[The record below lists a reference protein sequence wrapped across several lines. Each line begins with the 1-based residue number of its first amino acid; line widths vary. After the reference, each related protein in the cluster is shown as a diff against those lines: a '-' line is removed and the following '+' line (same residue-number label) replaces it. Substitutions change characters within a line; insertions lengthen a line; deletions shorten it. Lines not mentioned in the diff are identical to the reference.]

1 MPTKN
6 QIKIIRSLA
15 DKKGR
20 AEHGL
25 FVVEGEKLITEIV
38 RSSLEIEEI
47 FRVNE
52 NCLRMDMERMSSL
65 KVPTRELAVVRI
77 PQFDFAPSAWRL
89 ALDGVQDP
97 GNVGS
102 ILRTADWF
110 GINTVYASTDSA
122 DCFNPKV
129 VQATMG
135 AISRVR
141 VEYCSL
147 AERLEREKLPVYGTF
162 LERSANIYSIENP
175 QAGILV
181 FGSEGRGISP
191 EVERLVGERV
201 MIPCAGGGESLN
213 VAAAAAICTALLC
226 RGV

>member
-25 FVVEGEKLITEIV
+25 FVVEGEKLITEMV

-47 FRVNE
+47 YRVNE

-65 KVPTRELAVVRI
+65 KVPTRELAVIRM
-77 PQFDFAPSAWRL
+77 PKFDFAPSAWRL

-102 ILRTADWF
+102 IIRTADWF
-110 GINTVYASTDSA
+110 GINTIYASPDTA

-135 AISRVR
+135 AIARVR
-141 VEYCSL
+141 VEYGPL
-147 AERLEREKLPVYGTF
+147 VERLKEEQGPIYGTF
-162 LERSANIYSIENP
+162 LDRSTTIYSIAAP
-175 QAGILV
+175 KAGILV

-191 EVERLVGERV
+191 EVAQLVTDRV
-201 MIPCAGGGESLN
+201 MIPRAGGGESLN
-213 VAAAAAICTALLC
+213 VGAAAAICVALLTKI
-226 RGV
+226 